1 MVAFRTQTRGW
12 RRTAKA
18 WVLSACGLRT
28 EDMVS
33 AALTLKQA
41 GTLPMALGSLA
52 LGIWTPPRNGFPAG
66 TVTGRQTTSVGLCG
80 HR

>member
-1 MVAFRTQTRGW
+1 
-12 RRTAKA
+12 
-18 WVLSACGLRT
+18 
-28 EDMVS
+28 MVS

-52 LGIWTPPRNGFPAG
+52 LGIWTPPSNGFPAG
-66 TVTGRQTTSVGLCG
+66 TVTGRQTTGVGLCG